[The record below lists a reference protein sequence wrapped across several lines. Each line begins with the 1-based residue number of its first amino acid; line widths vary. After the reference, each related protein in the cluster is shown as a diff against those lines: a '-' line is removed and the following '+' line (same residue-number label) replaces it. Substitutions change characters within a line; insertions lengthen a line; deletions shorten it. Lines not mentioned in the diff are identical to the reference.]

1 MYSGFT
7 SNSLL
12 TRFIIINGVVFLTL
26 NILFHVLNINL
37 IPYISVHSS
46 FPSFFIYAWGIFTYM
61 FSHLDLS
68 HVFYNMLWLF
78 FMGQIFTVIIGEQ
91 RLLFTYLFG
100 GISGALLFFITSL
113 IFSKQEG
120 YLIGASASVMAITV
134 AAGTYAPNM
143 PVSVFLI
150 GEVKL
155 KWVVVASFIMFS
167 LIDLSVNTGGKI
179 SHMGGALFGFIYA
192 RQLKNRNDIGEW
204 FQRLVSGQKLKV
216 VHRKKFTD
224 EEYNYSKRKEEKN
237 LDELL
242 DKINR
247 SGYDSLSK
255 REKERLHELSKK

>member
-1 MYSGFT
+1 MNGFL
-7 SNSLL
+7 S
-12 TRFIIINGVVFLTL
+12 
-26 NILFHVLNINL
+26 H
-37 IPYISVHSS
+37 
-46 FPSFFIYAWGIFTYM
+46 AWGIFTYM
-61 FSHLDLS
+61 FSHIELS

-78 FMGQIFTVIIGEQ
+78 FMGQIFTVVIGEQ

-100 GISGALLFFITSL
+100 GLSGAILFLITAQL
-113 IFSKQEG
+113 FSKQESF
-120 YLIGASASVMAITV
+120 LIGASASVMAIVV

-155 KWVVVASFIMFS
+155 KWLVVASFIMFS

-179 SHMGGALFGFIYA
+179 SHIGGALFGFIYGI
-192 RQLKNRNDIGEW
+192 QLKKRNDIGAW
-204 FQRLVSGQKLKV
+204 FERLINRQNLKV
-216 VHRKKFTD
+216 VHRRKFTD
-224 EEYNYSKRKEEKN
+224 EEYNLVKRQNEKT

-255 REKERLHELSKK
+255 SEKERLHELSKK

>member
-1 MYSGFT
+1 MYSGFK

-12 TRFIIINGVVFLTL
+12 GRFIIINGVIFLAL
-26 NILFHVLNINL
+26 NLLFHVLNINL
-37 IPYISVHSS
+37 IPYISVHSGM
-46 FPSFFIYAWGIFTYM
+46 PGFFIHAWGVITYM

-78 FMGQIFTVIIGEQ
+78 FMGQIFIVMIGEQ

-100 GISGALLFFITSL
+100 GISGAILFVIASQ
-113 IFSKQEG
+113 IFPKQDG

-134 AAGTYAPNM
+134 AAGTFAPNM

-155 KWVVVASFIMFS
+155 KWVVLASFVMFS

-179 SHMGGALFGFIYA
+179 SHIGGALFGFIYGK
-192 RQLKNRNDIGEW
+192 QLKNRNDIGAW
-204 FQRLVSGQKLKV
+204 FQRLINRQSLKV
-216 VHRKKFTD
+216 VHRRKFTD
-224 EEYNYSKRKEEKN
+224 EDYNYAKRQEEKT